1 MEKEDMDNMVAV
13 SEWKGY
19 WESLI
24 NENTALREELAAYK
38 AMLFQAQTER
48 DVARATVCI
57 SPWEDSPPCR
67 GIQKQL
73 DKIDAMEIGHDRL
86 IEAVTPST
94 ATKAAYMGEFS
105 MRIPEI
111 DEDGNEYMCNVN
123 VPWTTI
129 KEIMKAIAARANV
142 DKLLGDTK

>member
-1 MEKEDMDNMVAV
+1 MEKEDMDNMVAA

-67 GIQKQL
+67 GIQRQL
-73 DKIDAMEIGHDRL
+73 DKIAALKTVLHSISLGSQSSMTAKEDLGA
-86 IEAVTPST
+86 EARR
-94 ATKAAYMGEFS
+94 AL
-105 MRIPEI
+105 
-111 DEDGNEYMCNVN
+111 
-123 VPWTTI
+123 
-129 KEIMKAIAARANV
+129 KEIC
-142 DKLLGDTK
+142 DE

>member
-1 MEKEDMDNMVAV
+1 MEREDMDNMVAA

-48 DVARATVCI
+48 DVARATVCT

-67 GIQKQL
+67 GIQRQL
-73 DKIDAMEIGHDRL
+73 DNIAALEVRYDT
-86 IEAVTPST
+86 IEKVAKAVAHTW
-94 ATKAAYMGEFS
+94 KKG
-105 MRIPEI
+105 I
-111 DEDGNEYMCNVN
+111 EDGGDETENAEALVA
-123 VPWTTI
+123 TLD
-129 KEIMKAIAARANV
+129 ALAALIGEE
-142 DKLLGDTK
+142 K